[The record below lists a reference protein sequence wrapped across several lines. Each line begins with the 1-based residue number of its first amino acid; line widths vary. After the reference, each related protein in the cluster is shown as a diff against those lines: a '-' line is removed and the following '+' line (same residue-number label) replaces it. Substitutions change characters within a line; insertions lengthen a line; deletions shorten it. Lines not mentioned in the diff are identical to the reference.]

1 MDYGLQLFS
10 VRDFTEK
17 DLHGTLQKV
26 AAMGYKFVEFA
37 GFFGHSDVETK
48 AMLNMTSLKAS
59 GTHSGTAGLLP
70 ENIDESIRFHKGIG
84 CENYIIP
91 GDDLST
97 KEKLDRFIEIVNA
110 AQPKLLAN
118 GIKLHYH
125 NHSHEF
131 FPNADGLYIHE
142 ELEKRTNILFEID
155 TFWAFNA
162 GKDPVEMLERLKDRV
177 EIIHLKDGFKGGEGK
192 SLGQGEAPVLA
203 VLQKAKELGLTVV
216 VESEGLDPNGL
227 EESKRC
233 INFLKSLRGIF

>member
-10 VRDFTEK
+10 VRDFTDK
-17 DLHGTLQKV
+17 DLLGTLQKV
-26 AAMGYKFVEFA
+26 AAMGYKLVEFA

-48 AMLNMTSLKAS
+48 AMLKMTALKAC

-110 AQPKLLAN
+110 AQTKLLAN

-203 VLQKAKELGLTVV
+203 VLKKAKELGLTVV

-233 INFLKSLRGIF
+233 IDFLKSLRGIF